1 LQQFVRTINT
11 SDAFKMKLEQLER
24 EYRIKLES
32 INNDIRLKEQELNRY
47 RNVGIGGEMGGGFL
61 LLLSW
66 AGFIAGVLA
75 CLIGFMMATEDS
87 RSDVKLFGMIFC
99 VVGVFC
105 MILGIFFRRKGL
117 SIRRTAMEKQ
127 KEAARHCEAI
137 ESELAKL
144 REELKR
150 LEDYYQAEMSHQ
162 RQLYERHMLNQQELI
177 EQEVSAIQQHS
188 VSTADTKECPKCA
201 ELVKARAKICRFCGH
216 EFNE

>member
-1 LQQFVRTINT
+1 MQQFVRTINT

-32 INNDIRLKEQELNRY
+32 INNDIRLKEQELDRY
-47 RNVGIGGEMGGGFL
+47 RSVGIGGELGGGFL
-61 LLLSW
+61 ILLSW
-66 AGFIAGVLA
+66 VGFIIGSLA
-75 CLIGFMMATEDS
+75 ALIGIMMATEES
-87 RSDVKLFGMIFC
+87 KSDVLAVGMIMC
-99 VVGVFC
+99 LVGVFC
-105 MILGIFFRRKGL
+105 IILGAIFRGKGL

-127 KEAARHCEAI
+127 KEAAKHCEAI

-144 REELKR
+144 REELKH

-177 EQEVSAIQQHS
+177 EQEVSAIQHHS
-188 VSTADTKECPKCA
+188 ASTADTKECPKCA

>member
-1 LQQFVRTINT
+1 MQQFVRTINT

-32 INNDIRLKEQELNRY
+32 INKDIRLKEQELDRY
-47 RNVGIGGEMGGGFL
+47 RNVGIGGELG
-61 LLLSW
+61 S
-66 AGFIAGVLA
+66 GFIIGSLA
-75 CLIGFMMATEDS
+75 CLIGIMMATGNS
-87 RSDVKLFGMIFC
+87 RSDVLLFGMIFC

-105 MILGIFFRRKGL
+105 MILGAIFRGKGL

-127 KEAARHCEAI
+127 MEAERHCAAI
-137 ESELAKL
+137 ESELVKL
-144 REELKR
+144 RDELKH

-188 VSTADTKECPKCA
+188 VSAADTKECPKCA

-216 EFNE
+216 GFNE

>member
-1 LQQFVRTINT
+1 MQQFVRTINT

-32 INNDIRLKEQELNRY
+32 INNDIRLKEQELDRY
-47 RNVGIGGEMGGGFL
+47 RKVGIGGELGGGFL

-66 AGFIAGVLA
+66 IGFIIGSLA
-75 CLIGFMMATEDS
+75 TMIGIMMASEES
-87 RSDVKLFGMIFC
+87 RSDVLAVGMIMC

-105 MILGIFFRRKGL
+105 IILGAIFRVKGL

-127 KEAARHCEAI
+127 KEAAKHCEAI

-144 REELKR
+144 REELKH
-150 LEDYYQAEMSHQ
+150 LENYYQAEMSHQ

-177 EQEVSAIQQHS
+177 EQEVSAIQHHS
-188 VSTADTKECPKCA
+188 ASTADMKECPKCA
-201 ELVKARAKICRFCGH
+201 EIVKARAKICRFCGH